1 MDNRT
6 FLPDQAYTVTP
17 PVIRRRPHLH
27 ADMLHV
33 PFMCCSELEEL
44 SQTLNQMDVN
54 NSAPSLPPHS
64 HSIVIENRSSNTGPS
79 NRQLQQAQQRLRG
92 STTRGPTSLQHST
105 HSANFE
111 SRDCTYS
118 PAVVQQRNTFM
129 AGVLGCPTGQQ
140 HTPAAGTE
148 DGSHAQR
155 HHSNHISSCGSAT
168 DLVEFLHSD
177 TQPAP
182 LRRRSLLFASDSN
195 GGGEPRQPATTVT
208 NRTCHMSG
216 LDQGASG
223 TSHSSNQNN
232 SYTSSSSAV
241 FSSFQHAV
249 SSREHTFFGNDSES
263 HAPSIPN
270 APANHPAWFSGCVT
284 STHTSLPSFPSH
296 TRSCG
301 PDGGQ
306 SSAGHVVLAAVQGW
320 WNMCVLLATV
330 AVIEL
335 LSLFHQHQCKQ
346 QFVQA
351 ERERHS
357 ESPQEPPPPPSQPV
371 FDKGLTGGWVKDGPP
386 ADMEEA
392 FKVMHLNGLIKMA
405 VKLVRGLELEIGE
418 DYFDMAV
425 CSVVSWFKVRERY
438 ALNGESSMHM
448 RRDLRKGKHS
458 GRVSPLPGG
467 GLLLQLTWAG
477 NCGGTGED
485 RFQLVGPQLQVHSKL
500 VVNGMT
506 ATYMQAY
513 RRRE

>member
-306 SSAGHVVLAAVQGW
+306 SSAGQSQPFQSDSCTSSQTVDFSPGLLASWSAFALLAGSVVLAAVQGW

-371 FDKGLTGGWVKDGPP
+371 FDKGLTGGWVK
-386 ADMEEA
+386 
-392 FKVMHLNGLIKMA
+392 
-405 VKLVRGLELEIGE
+405 
-418 DYFDMAV
+418 
-425 CSVVSWFKVRERY
+425 VRERY

-448 RRDLRKGKHS
+448 RRDLRKGKHT
-458 GRVSPLPGG
+458 GNVSPLPGG

-477 NCGGTGED
+477 NCGGSGED